1 MKIQIMLAALALA
14 VSSCSEKKSVTGEHS
29 ELILSGQVMFD
40 GQTGAAVKA
49 AAGSLDPLPA
59 TNLGVYVLTVSGD
72 AKTDFTT
79 TAWKNEGFVS
89 DAAGIISGGNVI
101 LRTGTTYDIYA
112 YAPRVA
118 GVSDAHAVPVRHGDD
133 VLWACTPGTV
143 ATAGGTKAKL
153 EFRHCGAQI
162 GFRLKAGDGKTDL
175 TGAKMK
181 VSGFFDTGALDVATG
196 KMTVSGPARIID
208 DKSGKKTNVLTDG
221 TPTTFTVEVT
231 DVPGKTESFT
241 GSFTKALQPGMAYL
255 YDVTV
260 NMDGAT
266 ISFKGQVVDWVN
278 VETADPL
285 PVE

>member
-1 MKIQIMLAALALA
+1 MKIQIMFAALLLA
-14 VSSCSEKKSVTGEHS
+14 VSSCSEKESVGEHS
-29 ELILSGQVMFD
+29 ELILSGKVMFD
-40 GQTGAAVKA
+40 RQTDAAVKA
-49 AAGSLDPLPA
+49 DAGVLDPLPA

-72 AKTDFTT
+72 AQTDFTT
-79 TAWKNEGFVS
+79 TAWKNESFVS

-118 GVSDAHAVPVRHGDD
+118 GVSDVHDVPVRHGDD
-133 VLWACTPGTV
+133 VLWAYTPGTV

-181 VSGFFDTGALDVATG
+181 VSGFFDTGKLDVATG
-196 KMTVSGPARIID
+196 KMTVSGPVRSIE
-208 DKSGKKTNVLTDG
+208 DKSGAKTNILTDG
-221 TPTTFTVEVT
+221 TPATFTVVVT
-231 DVPGKTESFT
+231 DVPGKTDPFT
-241 GSFTKALQPGMAYL
+241 GSFTKALQPGKSYL

-260 NMDGAT
+260 NMDGSP
-266 ISFKGQVVDWVN
+266 ISFKGSVVDWVN
-278 VETADPL
+278 VETTDPL